1 MANLSFQFHY
11 TASLIQKVFLL
22 PLSCYRVPTPLTH
35 VTQQARFEAHPVLL
49 QSRQRFIDAVDKFV
63 DMFKVFGHLSCENH
77 VNDCLSKRPIFI
89 PGERKSGE
97 SEYRRAD
104 YRRAQEGKMEWV
116 DSVVN
121 SIERRVNSFSIPTA
135 VMNGRF
141 VYCAHLR
148 GPAHVSH
155 CIWGFQSLYSSNVG
169 STHVLMVHVYLQ
181 FTHNWT

>member
-11 TASLIQKVFLL
+11 TASLIQKLFLL

-35 VTQQARFEAHPVLL
+35 VTQQARFEAHRVLL
-49 QSRQRFIDAVDKFV
+49 QSRQWFIDAVDKFV

-89 PGERKSGE
+89 PGET
-97 SEYRRAD
+97 EYRRAD
-104 YRRAQEGKMEWV
+104 YRRAREGKTEWV

-121 SIERRVNSFSIPTA
+121 SMERRVNSFSILTA

-155 CIWGFQSLYSSNVG
+155 STWGFQSLYSSNVEN
-169 STHVLMVHVYLQ
+169 TQVLIVHVYLQ